1 MIGRATYTV
10 AVTLAPVAISACEF
24 TRPLDPH
31 PDVAALQVLLVS
43 GESEARMLVTYPH
56 REQGD
61 AAPEITARIEGPGWT
76 AVFSSE
82 LAVEACDEYAEHRP
96 VPTRCV
102 GAALPEAI
110 RPGGAYRL
118 HGTAPLGGFTGEMS
132 VPAVPLLV
140 EPADSVRLPLPDS
153 GPVEIPIRY
162 RIGSDVGTLLAEALD
177 IFLIRDDGTE
187 SETSADRLG
196 FFPQRLEGAEADT
209 VQVFRYRV
217 RFALRL
223 AGIGWHFSNF
233 IEHTGTNPRPHPW
246 PSFGIEGEGVY
257 GYFDGV
263 TRSRAASIQV
273 R

>member
-1 MIGRATYTV
+1 MIGRTAYAVVVTMLSVTV
-10 AVTLAPVAISACEF
+10 SACEF
-24 TRPLDPH
+24 TRPLDQH

-82 LAVEACDEYAEHRP
+82 LAVEACDEYAEHWP

-140 EPADSVRLPLPDS
+140 EPEDSLRLP

-162 RIGSDVGTLLAEALD
+162 RIGSDVGTVLAEALD

-187 SETSADRLG
+187 VEISAFGLG
-196 FFPQRLEGAEADT
+196 FFPQLLEGAGADT
-209 VQVFRYRV
+209 VQVFLYPV
-217 RFALRL
+217 RFSLRL

-263 TRSRAASIQV
+263 TRSRAANIRV